1 MALVQLSMTQENED
15 HMEGEKILRRE
26 ESFPRDLFYLSSET
40 MKRAFSLRI
49 QVLPGSPIET
59 RDKDEYSRVVSM
71 IWFESSMED
80 YREVSAVNMPLIY
93 RTTT

>member
-1 MALVQLSMTQENED
+1 MFFFSSVGLASLSKFVFTT
-15 HMEGEKILRRE
+15 GEKILRRE

-59 RDKDEYSRVVSM
+59 RDKNEYSRVVSM
-71 IWFESSMED
+71 IWFESSIVFSRNRKKGD
-80 YREVSAVNMPLIY
+80 KCR
-93 RTTT
+93 

>member
-1 MALVQLSMTQENED
+1 
-15 HMEGEKILRRE
+15 
-26 ESFPRDLFYLSSET
+26 